1 MNFNFCKNHS
11 YSIIVT
17 HFIMGEN
24 KQSFAATILPEEN
37 ISTQPIT
44 RAMQISEYMLILKS
58 AI

>member
-1 MNFNFCKNHS
+1 
-11 YSIIVT
+11 
-17 HFIMGEN
+17 MGEN

-44 RAMQISEYMLILKS
+44 RAMQISEYVLILKS